1 MAMDARRRNDL
12 LLIGGILATALVG
25 LVLYLALRVPGTTAV
40 VLIDGKEVTRYP
52 LSAPAQMTIQLE
64 EMSNKLVIRDGKA
77 FITEA
82 NCPDRI
88 CVKHRGISHVGETI
102 VCLPHKVVIRIE
114 GGYNYAA
121 DSDAPDITV

>member
-1 MAMDARRRNDL
+1 MAMTARRRNDL
-12 LLIGGILATALVG
+12 LLIGGILATALIG

-40 VLIDGKEVTRYP
+40 VLVDGKEVTRYP
-52 LSAPAQMTIQLE
+52 LDTPAQTTIQLE
-64 EMSNKLVIRDGKA
+64 EQSNELVIRDGKA

-114 GGYNYAA
+114 GGYTA
-121 DSDAPDITV
+121 DSDAPDITA

>member
-1 MAMDARRRNDL
+1 MAMTARRRNDL
-12 LLIGGILATALVG
+12 LLIGGILATALIG

-40 VLIDGKEVTRYP
+40 VLVDGKEVTRYP
-52 LSAPAQMTIQLE
+52 LDTPAQTTIQLE
-64 EMSNKLVIRDGKA
+64 ESSNKLVIRDGKA

-114 GGYNYAA
+114 GGNTA
-121 DSDAPDITV
+121 DSDAPDITA

>member
-1 MAMDARRRNDL
+1 MAMDKRRRNDL
-12 LLIGGILATALVG
+12 LLIGGVLATALIG

-52 LSAPAQMTIQLE
+52 LDTPAQMTIQLE
-64 EMSNKLVIRDGKA
+64 EQSNELVIRDGKA

-102 VCLPHKVVIRIE
+102 VCLPHKVVVRIE
-114 GGYNYAA
+114 GGYSA
-121 DSDAPDITV
+121 DLDTPDITA